1 MHIRVLFRMTTSST
15 SSYVS
20 EVRFGDAF
28 TRRSTCSFHRL
39 ALDWTVDV
47 KTAPETSMSA

>member
-1 MHIRVLFRMTTSST
+1 MQVRVLFRMTTSST

-20 EVRFGDAF
+20 EARFGEAF

-39 ALDWTVDV
+39 ADDWTTEV